1 MIQATDQEQARF
13 WAKVQKA
20 GDDECWNWQA
30 CRTGAKALG
39 WYGRFALR
47 KRRFYA
53 HRVAWCLARGFPVD
67 YLTDRLAVMHTCDNP
82 TCCNPRHLE
91 LGTQLENIQDMIRK
105 SRNRS
110 GGGRRKKYQEI
121 PV

>member
-1 MIQATDQEQARF
+1 MIFATPDEERRF
-13 WAKVQKA
+13 WDKVQKA
-20 GDDECWNWQA
+20 GDDDCWEWQA

-47 KRRFYA
+47 NRRFYA
-53 HRVAWCLARGFPVD
+53 HRVAWCIARGFPID
-67 YLTDRLAVMHTCDNP
+67 YLNDKLAVMHTCDNP

-91 LGTQLENIQDMIRK
+91 LGTQLTNIQDMIRK
-105 SRNRS
+105 NRNRG
-110 GGGRRKKYQEI
+110 GGGRRRKHQEI